1 MRKLAVVTLLALML
15 AACTRAEVSV
25 VKYDCIRVVAEKEY
39 QTRILGLFPYPSI
52 PWTYL
57 VTEDG
62 KEVAASSLFGS
73 SYWYQSRDGNVRIY
87 CMTGYI
93 SKQS

>member
-52 PWTYL
+52 
-57 VTEDG
+57 
-62 KEVAASSLFGS
+62 SSTRHVYFFLKNS
-73 SYWYQSRDGNVRIY
+73 VYENWY
-87 CMTGYI
+87 
-93 SKQS
+93 